1 MTSRILYSPR
11 KARYHRGARITFPLS
26 VWLGGFVVAAMVV
39 GVAATLLPAVQ
50 LTDVR
55 VSGLQTL
62 DERDVR
68 AHLAVSLGKKYALL
82 FPRRSYFLLHTA
94 SLADGLRGAFPA
106 IAGVDMEKTFP
117 QILAV
122 RITERNFWAIMCN
135 TLQDVAPL
143 ACAALDETGFA
154 YESAPLPQGNL
165 ILMLESDRPSLEVG
179 ETRIDEGLVREM
191 QALQRGIREATGREV
206 ARFEVRDRVSGEI
219 RARAAD
225 GFMIWF
231 KRGDDIANAMRVLK
245 KVLDAEIGNRR
256 ENLDYIDVRF
266 GNKVFYKFK

>member
-1 MTSRILYSPR
+1 MTRFAVPR
-11 KARYHRGARITFPLS
+11 HALLA
-26 VWLGGFVVAAMVV
+26 GFAAAAMAA
-39 GVAATLLPAVQ
+39 GVAATALPAVQ
-50 LTDVR
+50 LTDIR

-68 AHLAVSLGKKYALL
+68 AYLGAALGEKYLLL
-82 FPRRSYFLLHTA
+82 FPRSSYFLAHTGI
-94 SLADGLRGAFPA
+94 LAKGIRDAFPA
-106 IAGVDMEKTFP
+106 IADVEMEKEFP
-117 QILAV
+117 RTLTV
-122 RITERNFWAIMCN
+122 RVTERKFWGILCN
-135 TLQDVAPL
+135 TLQDANPVQ
-143 ACAALDETGFA
+143 CAALDETGFA

-165 ILMLESDRPSLEVG
+165 LLIVESDRPSLEPG
-179 ETRIDEGLVREM
+179 KTRMDEELVREM
-191 QALQRGIREATGREV
+191 QALQQKIREAIGGEV

-231 KRGDDIANAMRVLK
+231 KRGDDISNAMRVLK